1 VKLLQVRK
9 GQFVYYKNELHK
21 VYTINPLAKKS
32 VHMYRIKD
40 MEQVTSKAEEITLHR
55 PSHMDAFMFMGQWYT
70 IREDLEP
77 EVEGYIL
84 VTKPDPEPMSHYGLN
99 EFEKVEQIE
108 GRTVVTGRQN
118 PIKRKE
124 FVVLQEGRDPEARNI
139 AYQDASLVSEETLAE
154 DAKLGAELSRTQE
167 IQPNIGDIYLNLH
180 NGGRSMVVAVMG
192 DDVWLGHGEKLKIED
207 LLDAD
212 HWTLVYVNTEF
223 VL

>member
-1 VKLLQVRK
+1 MKLLQVRK
-9 GQFVYYKNELHK
+9 GQFVYYNNELHK

-32 VHMYRIKD
+32 VHMYRVKD

-55 PSHMDAFMFMGQWYT
+55 PRHMDAFMLMGNWYT

-77 EVEGYIL
+77 EVDGYIL
-84 VTKPDPEPMSHYGLN
+84 VTKPDPKPMSHYGLN

-108 GRTVVTGRQN
+108 DRTVVTARQN

-124 FVVLQEGRDPEARNI
+124 FVVLREGLEEGSRNI
-139 AYQDASLVSEETLAE
+139 AYQDLSKVPEAQIAE
-154 DAKLGAELSRTQE
+154 DAKLAAKLSRTQE